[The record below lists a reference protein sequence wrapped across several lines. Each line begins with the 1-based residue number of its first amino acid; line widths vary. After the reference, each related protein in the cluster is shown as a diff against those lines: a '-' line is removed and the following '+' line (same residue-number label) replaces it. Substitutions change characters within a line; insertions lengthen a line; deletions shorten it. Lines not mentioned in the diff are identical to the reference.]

1 MAKAVQTEHEVAPNL
16 IPMVDIMFLLLLFFM
31 LGADM
36 GHRELEQVDLP
47 EASTVKEDKEEEVG
61 DRVTVNVHHR
71 TADEVKCAAYEAKP
85 RQVCRDNTHWRIGMA
100 GKDVTAKQ
108 ELERRLKAAADR
120 ERDPSNPQRS
130 ERKIMIRAD
139 AAAPYGR
146 VQEVLHMAAKVG
158 MYKIECGAAQPQP
171 QA

>member
-1 MAKAVQTEHEVAPNL
+1 MSSKAQLQTEHEVAPNL

-36 GHRELEQVDLP
+36 GHRELELVKLP

-71 TADEVKCAAYEAKP
+71 RADEIDCPAYAAG
-85 RQVCRDNTHWRIGMA
+85 QVCREDAHWRIGMA
-100 GKDVTAKQ
+100 GQDYTDKQ
-108 ELERRLKAAADR
+108 RLFKRLKAAADR
-120 ERDPSNPQRS
+120 DRDPANPLRS

-139 AAAPYGR
+139 AAAPYGK
-146 VQEVLHMAAKVG
+146 VQDVLHTAAKAG
-158 MYKIECGAAQPQP
+158 MYKIECGAAQPP